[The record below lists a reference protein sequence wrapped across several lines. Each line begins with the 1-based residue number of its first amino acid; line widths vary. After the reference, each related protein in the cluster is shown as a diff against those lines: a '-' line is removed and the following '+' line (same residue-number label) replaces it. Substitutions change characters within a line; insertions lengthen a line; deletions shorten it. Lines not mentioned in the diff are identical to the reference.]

1 MALSPFPALLDRRRT
16 ASENAAAACLPRGQ
30 HAAEEAL
37 VVRTIPSNLS
47 SLILYMAILG
57 ASACGGGTSILAP
70 GHRDLLFVDTPDV
83 VDGPRELDPGGLRPD
98 GEAVGEDVA
107 PAADMAAEE
116 GDEAD
121 TAAGDPGPDDPGPS
135 DPGQPDPGPG
145 DPGPGDTGS
154 VAPYTGVYAGLED
167 VTGTELARRL
177 CALVTDG
184 YDSVGYSTAG
194 DLIRDEVDNFGGR
207 LEEIYSGIWQN
218 PGGLNMEHTWPQSK
232 GADGIAKSDMYHL
245 YASNPDYNSPR
256 GNLPYGDVTV
266 KDWPDA
272 ADEVCNHACTD
283 AFPGRADVGCCS
295 IRGTDGS
302 GQKVFEPRDAHK
314 GNVARA
320 VFYFALRYEGCER
333 PSISAYDGYGASHAA
348 ITEAVHKEWNRLDP
362 PDADERARNQRI
374 EVYQRVRNPFI
385 DHPEFADRIDFTP

>member
-1 MALSPFPALLDRRRT
+1 MGLSLLSAFLDRCRA
-16 ASENAAAACLPRGQ
+16 ASENVPAADRPRGQ

-47 SLILYMAILG
+47 LPILYMAFLG
-57 ASACGGGTSILAP
+57 ASACGGGSSILAP

-83 VDGPRELDPGGLRPD
+83 AGGPRDPDQGGVRSDDGAGGEDLVPTADVAVDEGSETDAAADDPGP
-98 GEAVGEDVA
+98 E
-107 PAADMAAEE
+107 
-116 GDEAD
+116 
-121 TAAGDPGPDDPGPS
+121 DPGPD

-145 DPGPGDTGS
+145 DPGPGDPGS
-154 VAPYTGVYAGLED
+154 VTPYTGIYAGLEN

-177 CALVTDG
+177 CALVTAG

-207 LEEIYSGIWQN
+207 LEEIYSGIWQD

-232 GADGIAKSDMYHL
+232 GADGIAKSDMFHL

-256 GNLPYGDVTV
+256 GNLPYGDVVT
-266 KDWPDA
+266 KDWPDP

-295 IRGTDGS
+295 IRGTDGG

-333 PSISAYDGYGASHAA
+333 PSILAYDGFGASHAA

-374 EVYQRVRNPFI
+374 QAYQKVRNPFI